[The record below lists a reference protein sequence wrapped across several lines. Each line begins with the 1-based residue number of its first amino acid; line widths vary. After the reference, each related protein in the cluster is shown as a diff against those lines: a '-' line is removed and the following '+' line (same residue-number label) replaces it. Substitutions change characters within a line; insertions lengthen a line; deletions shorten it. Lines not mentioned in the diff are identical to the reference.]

1 MPMTLAEA
9 IEIYKMYRAYA
20 FLAGVNNVVCLYKE
34 HKWVFDKRVADY
46 VIYGGHQ
53 NRYVKQHG
61 YYNYKNETLIP
72 AEDILVRAFP
82 MLKTYTDF
90 DNLYD
95 EVKRLIYRIKGI
107 NDLTVYDAALRIGF
121 LLGVF
126 PEKKVYIVAGAWTGI
141 KNLKKELVKEK
152 EEEKDFQTITK
163 PGRFDASLF
172 KNSFGSMD
180 SMFIEDF
187 LCVFHNELG
196 NLSTCTKEDLLKTME
211 FHGIHKK
218 IKDCYLYNYDI
229 Y

>member
-1 MPMTLAEA
+1 MTLPEA
-9 IEIYKMYRAYA
+9 IEIYKKYRAYA

-34 HKWVFDKRVADY
+34 HNWKFDERVADY

-61 YYNYKNETLIP
+61 YFNYKNDTLIP
-72 AEDILVRAFP
+72 AEDSLVKAFP

-90 DNLYD
+90 DDLHD
-95 EVKRLIYRIKGI
+95 EVKRHIYKIKGI
-107 NDLTVYDAALRIGF
+107 KDLTVYDAALRIGF

-126 PEKKVYIVAGAWTGI
+126 PEKNIYIVAGAWIGI
-141 KNLKKELVKEK
+141 NNLKKELAKEK
-152 EEEKDFQTITK
+152 KIEFQTITK
-163 PGRFDASLF
+163 PGRYNASLF

-196 NLSTCTKEDLLKTME
+196 HLSNCSKEELLKSIE
-211 FHGIHKK
+211 FHGTHKK